1 MAPFE
6 LKLGQNESYGLQE
19 PFKTLPALREPIFG
33 PKSQKIAVYC
43 QTPDQPPQR
52 LLCYTRYSNVAGGLA
67 GWERGTRSRFY
78 RVPLGRPSIHIK
90 CCMKGPLSHL
100 AILDALSHQA
110 GPTLNQLLKQMHTQF
125 MMYSLYMHDSEPPAW
140 RPHPQAICLDALSH
154 QARTALNQL
163 LMQCGATCRS
173 HHYI

>member
-19 PFKTLPALREPIFG
+19 PFKTLPALREPISG
-33 PKSQKIAVYC
+33 PKS
-43 QTPDQPPQR
+43 
-52 LLCYTRYSNVAGGLA
+52 VAGGLA

-90 CCMKGPLSHL
+90 CCMKGLLSHL